1 MTGAGS
7 TYRAAMVIAWRALPE
22 SISPTV
28 RAVRLGVIPLLTSM
42 FYLAMASGAGAADPD
57 AGDALAAS
65 VGVGSVAA
73 SVAVAT
79 LVAEDRFE
87 GTTPVLFIAP
97 HGTVASWLGRFTVV
111 AGLGVL
117 VATVGLL
124 ATLMVVQPS
133 GRSDSWGIIA
143 LVLIGVA
150 PAAIGIGFLIGAA
163 SLSLRDSLL
172 LSNIAEY
179 VLPLAAGV
187 VAPLS
192 VLWHPI
198 DLVARVIPLAN
209 LIEAGRT
216 GVDEGM
222 SEGFWGD
229 YALAL
234 GTGAVWVIAAVV
246 VWGRFERRARRVGTL
261 ESSAF

>member
-1 MTGAGS
+1 MTGAQIAA
-7 TYRAAMVIAWRALPE
+7 RAASRREVFPRA
-22 SISPTV
+22 SSGSRV
-28 RAVRLGVIPLLTSM
+28 ADRVFR
-42 FYLAMASGAGAADPD
+42 LAMY
-57 AGDALAAS
+57 
-65 VGVGSVAA
+65 V
-73 SVAVAT
+73 
-79 LVAEDRFE
+79 
-87 GTTPVLFIAP
+87 
-97 HGTVASWLGRFTVV
+97 
-111 AGLGVL
+111 
-117 VATVGLL
+117 
-124 ATLMVVQPS
+124 
-133 GRSDSWGIIA
+133 
-143 LVLIGVA
+143 
-150 PAAIGIGFLIGAA
+150 AIGIGFLIGAA

-234 GTGAVWVIAAVV
+234 GTGVVWVIAAVV